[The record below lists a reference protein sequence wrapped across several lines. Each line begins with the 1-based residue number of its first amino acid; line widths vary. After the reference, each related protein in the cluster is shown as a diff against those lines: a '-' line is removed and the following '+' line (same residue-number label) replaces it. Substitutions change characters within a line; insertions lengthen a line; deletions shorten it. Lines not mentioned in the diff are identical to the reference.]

1 MEKGLETMHQKLQEY
16 ARLLMEV
23 GVNVQKGQTL
33 VLFCPVEHAP
43 FARLCADAAYDLG
56 AREVVNVWSD
66 DYMTRAKYLRA
77 DEQVFSE
84 FPQWRAD
91 MFYSLAKQQAAFL
104 HLRAND
110 PENLLGVDPDRILR
124 ANKTA
129 GEAQKPYRELSAKNM
144 FPWSIGCL
152 SSPKWA
158 KKVFP
163 DLDEAA
169 AVDALWEKI
178 FAAVRVKGDGTA
190 VEAWKQHAANLR
202 RHMKILNDYNFKSL
216 HYTNSLGTD
225 LVVELAENHIWEA
238 GGDVTAAGQPDMPNM
253 PTEECF
259 TAPKKTGINGE
270 VYAAMPLCRD
280 GNVIENI
287 HFTMK
292 DGKIIEA
299 HATSGEEVLL
309 NAISVDE
316 GASYFGEVALV
327 PFDSPIRK
335 SGILYYD
342 TLYDENASCH
352 FAFGRAYAST
362 LKGGTQMSKA
372 ELAAAGLNDSITH
385 VDFMV
390 GTRDLSIVGT
400 TFDGTEIP
408 VFVNG
413 NFAF

>member
-1 MEKGLETMHQKLQEY
+1 MERKLQEY
-16 ARLLMEV
+16 ARLLVEV

-33 VLFCPVEHAP
+33 LLFCPVEHAA
-43 FARLCADAAYDLG
+43 FARLCADAAYELG
-56 AREVVNVWSD
+56 AREVVNVWND
-66 DYMTRAKYLRA
+66 DYMTRQKYLCA
-77 DEQVFSE
+77 DEAVFSE

-91 MFYSLAKQQAAFL
+91 MFYFYAKQGAAFL
-104 HLRAND
+104 HLRASD
-110 PENLLGVDPDRILR
+110 PENLLGVDPERIMT

-129 GEAQKPYRELSAKNM
+129 GVAQKRYRELSAKNT

-152 SSPKWA
+152 ASPKWA
-158 KKVFP
+158 KKIFP
-163 DLDEAA
+163 ALPENEAVA
-169 AVDALWEKI
+169 ALWEKI

-190 VEAWKQHAANLR
+190 VAAWRQHAQNLK

-216 HYTNSLGTD
+216 HYKNSLGID
-225 LVVELAENHIWEA
+225 LTVELAENHVWEA
-238 GGDVTAAGQPDMPNM
+238 GGDTTVSGQDYMPNM

-270 VYAAMPLCRD
+270 IYAAMPLCRD
-280 GNVIENI
+280 GNVIEGI

-292 DGKIIEA
+292 DGKIVEA
-299 HATSGEEVLL
+299 HATSGEEVLQ

-327 PFDSPIRK
+327 PYDSPIRQ

-362 LKGGTQMSKA
+362 LKGGTQMTK
-372 ELAAAGLNDSITH
+372 EQLAAAGLNDSITH

-390 GTRDLSIVGT
+390 GTKDLSITGT
-400 TFDGTEIP
+400 TFDGREIP

>member
-1 MEKGLETMHQKLQEY
+1 MEQKLREY
-16 ARLLMEV
+16 ARLLVEV

-33 VLFCPVEHAP
+33 LIFCPVEHAP
-43 FARLCADAAYDLG
+43 FARLCADAAYEAG
-56 AREVVNVWSD
+56 CREVVNVWGD
-66 DYMTRAKYLRA
+66 DYMVRAKYLHA
-77 DEQVFSE
+77 DEEVFSE
-84 FPQWRAD
+84 FPQWSAD
-91 MFYSLAKQQAAFL
+91 MFLFYAKQGAAFL

-110 PENLLGVDPDRILR
+110 PENLLGVDPNRILT

-129 GEAQKPYRELSAKNM
+129 GNAQKAYRELSSKNV

-158 KKVFP
+158 KKIFP
-163 DLDEAA
+163 NLSEDEAVA
-169 AVDALWEKI
+169 ALWDKI

-190 VEAWKQHAANLR
+190 VEAWKQHAATLK

-216 HYTNSLGTD
+216 HYKNALGTD
-225 LVVELAENHIWEA
+225 LVVELAENHIWQA
-238 GGDVTAAGQPDMPNM
+238 GGDTTASGQDYMPNL

-292 DGKIIEA
+292 DGKIVEA
-299 HATSGEEVLL
+299 HASTGEDVLK
-309 NAISVDE
+309 NAITVDE

-327 PFDSPIRK
+327 PYDSPIRR
-335 SGILYYD
+335 SGILYYE
-342 TLYDENASCH
+342 TLYDENAACH

-362 LKGGTQMSKA
+362 VKGGTQMSKD
-372 ELAAAGLNDSITH
+372 ELKAAGMNDSITH

-390 GTRDLSIVGT
+390 GTKDLSITGL
-400 TFDGTEIP
+400 TFDGREIP
-408 VFVNG
+408 VFTDG